1 MLNLMFSRVIFQNR
15 FKRSKVKWNILPKVH
30 FQILQ
35 EFSKNPNEKANSFYV
50 KSRTNFSDL
59 VQNRK
64 SQLFKNS
71 WDFFIGKQ
79 GFEDSQKQEPF
90 LLERREIEHH
100 R

>member
-1 MLNLMFSRVIFQNR
+1 M
-15 FKRSKVKWNILPKVH
+15 
-30 FQILQ
+30 
-35 EFSKNPNEKANSFYV
+35 
-50 KSRTNFSDL
+50 SRTNFSDL

-64 SQLFKNS
+64 SQLFLNS

-90 LLERREIEHH
+90 LLERREIEHL